1 MAAACRCAFATHE
14 DPRCPKAEVVTAQ
27 SSLYAGL
34 YGSRNG
40 APPVRRSRGSSP
52 MQTVRLLNPDFAD
65 DDDSAGRRFAQL
77 EID

>member
-1 MAAACRCAFATHE
+1 M
-14 DPRCPKAEVVTAQ
+14 TAQ